1 MGEFD
6 QYLLTIITFFPL
18 VTALGL
24 MGTSILASL
33 LGVNGLPA
41 ALWKPIALASS
52 ILTFLLSLRLFA
64 VFDPLETGFQLVE
77 HVPWIPEYGIHYFVG
92 VDGISLLLVLLTT
105 FLMPI
110 VLLASWNDIS
120 KSLRNYLFF
129 MLSLETG
136 MLGAFVSLNLFQF
149 YVFWEAMLVPMY
161 FIIGIWGGPRRV
173 YAAIKFFLFTMVGS
187 LLMLLAMLV
196 LYYLNFDQTGTLDF
210 DLVAPG
216 GEVGGLLQ
224 TVVPVDGIWWQS
236 QTWLFAAFALAFAIK
251 VPMVPLHTW
260 LPDAHVEA
268 PTSGSVVLAG
278 VLLKMGTYGFLR
290 FAIPLFPSAA
300 VEFTPWIMTL
310 SVIGIVYGS
319 LVAMVQSDIKKLV
332 AYSSVAHLGFVMLG
346 IFTLNVHG
354 LNGGVLQMINHG
366 LSTGALFIL
375 VGMLYERRHTRE
387 IADFGGIARPMPV
400 FAACFGVV
408 TMSSIGLP
416 MLNGF
421 VGEFLILVGAYLA
434 APIFAIIATSGVV
447 LAAAYML
454 WMFRRVVFGPVDNPE
469 NRGLIDL
476 GLREKIV
483 MMAMLIPIIWIGV
496 YPNPL
501 LRRIEPSVIELIR
514 QLEARRGVVEADLE
528 VAPELEPA
536 LESKSELESKPKPP
550 EAKPEPEAKLET
562 EPKPEAKP
570 EAEPKPEAKPEP
582 EANPETEPKSE
593 AKPETEA
600 NPEPDFELE
609 LQPDSEPGDEAE
621 PESAIPDDAE
631 ERL

>member
-6 QYLLTIITFFPL
+6 QHLLTIITFFPL

-24 MGTSILASL
+24 MATSILARL
-33 LGVNGLPA
+33 LGADGLPA
-41 ALWKPIALASS
+41 SLWKPIALASS

-64 VFDPLETGFQLVE
+64 VFDPLEMGFQLVE
-77 HVPWIPEYGIHYFVG
+77 HAPWIPEYGIQYFVG
-92 VDGISLLLVLLTT
+92 IDGISLLMVLLTT

-110 VLLASWNDIS
+110 ILLASWNEIS

-161 FIIGIWGGPRRV
+161 FIIGVWGGPRRV
-173 YAAIKFFLFTMVGS
+173 YAAVKFFLFTMVGS

-196 LYYLNFDQTGTLDF
+196 LYYLNFDQTGVLNF
-210 DLVAPG
+210 DLVAPPG
-216 GEVGGLLQ
+216 GEMGGLLQ
-224 TVVPVDGIWWQS
+224 TVVPVDGIWWKT

-251 VPMVPLHTW
+251 VPMFPLHTW

-300 VEFTPWIMTL
+300 VEFTPLMMTL

-319 LVAMVQSDIKKLV
+319 LVAMVQADIKKLV

-346 IFTLNVHG
+346 IFALNVHG
-354 LNGGVLQMINHG
+354 LTGGVLQMVNHG

-375 VGMLYERRHTRE
+375 VGMLYERRHTRQ
-387 IADFGGIARPMPV
+387 IADFGGVARPMPV

-421 VGEFLILVGAYLA
+421 VGEFLILVGTFLV

-454 WMFRRVVFGPVDNPE
+454 WMFRRVMFGPVDNPE

-476 GLREKIV
+476 GLREKVV
-483 MMAMLIPIIWIGV
+483 MLSLLIPIIWIGV

-514 QLEARRGVVEADLE
+514 QLELRRGVIEVETE
-528 VAPELEPA
+528 VAPEA
-536 LESKSELESKPKPP
+536 ESEV
-550 EAKPEPEAKLET
+550 A
-562 EPKPEAKP
+562 P
-570 EAEPKPEAKPEP
+570 EAEAKT
-582 EANPETEPKSE
+582 ETKT
-593 AKPETEA
+593 AI
-600 NPEPDFELE
+600 PDA
-609 LQPDSEPGDEAE
+609 PDSESESVIPDEAE
-621 PESAIPDDAE
+621 EQ
-631 ERL
+631 L